1 MRCGMRLLLTVILSV
16 PKGSEVSWDGQSRA
30 ALESGRL
37 YTHLTRP
44 LPDYCLE
51 HIFSKYGKVEYVRL
65 MADKRFGIVKFA
77 TPEPA
82 LRAMECLNGSEI
94 CGEVLSVLLT
104 NPMQSL
110 RTSRRARLAGS

>member
-1 MRCGMRLLLTVILSV
+1 M
-16 PKGSEVSWDGQSRA
+16 SWDGPSRLS
-30 ALESGRL
+30 LENGRL

-51 HIFSKYGKVEYVRL
+51 HIFAKYGKVEYVRL
-65 MADKRFGIVKFA
+65 MADKRFGIVKFL

-82 LRAMECLNGSEI
+82 LQAMECLNGSEI
-94 CGEVLSVLLT
+94 CGEVLTVLLT

-110 RTSRRARLAGS
+110 RNSKRARMGAT

>member
-1 MRCGMRLLLTVILSV
+1 MGCCMLA
-16 PKGSEVSWDGQSRA
+16 GSEVSWEGQSRLM
-30 ALESGRL
+30 LEKGRL

-77 TPEPA
+77 SPEPA
-82 LRAMECLNGSEI
+82 LQAMECLNGSEI
-94 CGEVLSVLLT
+94 CGEALTVMLT
-104 NPMQSL
+104 NPTQNL
-110 RTSRRARLAGS
+110 RNSKRARMAVA